1 MARSEV
7 LRWLGGRGCQSA
19 GYRGGGAKGSF
30 HHCALWSGSPTD
42 RGYGSKLTSALS
54 QLLVALRLETVRF
67 DYGLHHEAVG
77 VTERSFLA
85 PLGAYI
91 REELW

>member
-1 MARSEV
+1 M
-7 LRWLGGRGCQSA
+7 
-19 GYRGGGAKGSF
+19 
-30 HHCALWSGSPTD
+30 D